1 MNFLIPARIFYRTV
15 INGFFCIPL
24 IAYFICFAP
33 ASFSFSEVN
42 LGFCSFIRV
51 VFPFWF
57 FLCSFRVCSK
67 TVSNPKIGS

>member
-33 ASFSFSEVN
+33 ASFSF
-42 LGFCSFIRV
+42 
-51 VFPFWF
+51 
-57 FLCSFRVCSK
+57 
-67 TVSNPKIGS
+67 PK